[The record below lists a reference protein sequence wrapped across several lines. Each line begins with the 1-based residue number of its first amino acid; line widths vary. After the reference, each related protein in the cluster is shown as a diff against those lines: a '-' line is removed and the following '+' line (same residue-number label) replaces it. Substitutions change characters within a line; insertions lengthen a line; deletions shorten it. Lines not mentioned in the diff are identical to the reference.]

1 MLMIVKGCEKKSFGV
16 ISITRVTVG
25 CMDHTLR
32 FHREGSPPGPADPG
46 HPRVPTCASRCHD
59 DAGGAAP
66 GTGTAGSARGRRRF
80 SSRGGGGSARGGGRA
95 MRGVVAAPAAG
106 EGRDVSPYLG
116 RAPVGAETPG
126 PVGARVDEHA
136 LTLRVRAGAES
147 FRAHLGDDP
156 GQPDN
161 GPRRVLVRRGT
172 ALGGVQGRGLAI
184 VLRDFG
190 MEWVPGEERVKAL
203 DNLLAL
209 PGRG

>member
-32 FHREGSPPGPADPG
+32 FHREDSPPGPADPG

-66 GTGTAGSARGRRRF
+66 GTGTAGSARG
-80 SSRGGGGSARGGGRA
+80 SGRA

-172 ALGGVQGRGLAI
+172 ALGEVQVPRLAI
-184 VLRDFG
+184 VLRDLG